1 MRRQLSAVVSLAV
14 SALLPFAPVAAQ
26 ESAFLP
32 QLSPGVRVRIDAPG
46 VLAGRL
52 ATTVVSRT
60 RDSVTVR
67 ARERHEPVK
76 GEERLDYLTLALDRI
91 TFVEVSGGRSQL
103 KGAAVGMLAGAAV
116 GVALANMGAVVGADD
131 NAREVCD
138 RNVDFCEGPPTL
150 QSAMA
155 GATIGGFLG
164 LFFGRERWTR
174 VDFAPRT
181 SLERG
186 VTGGM
191 VALHLRF

>member
-1 MRRQLSAVVSLAV
+1 MRRQLSALVSLAL
-14 SALLPFAPVAAQ
+14 SALLPFAILAAQ
-26 ESAFLP
+26 DAPFLP

-67 ARERHEPVK
+67 ARERNAPAK
-76 GEERLDYLTLALDRI
+76 DEERLDHLTLALDRI

-103 KGAAVGMLAGAAV
+103 KGAAVGLLAGAAV
-116 GVALANMGAVVGADD
+116 GAALANMGALVGADD
-131 NAREVCD
+131 NAQEVCN
-138 RNVDFCEGPPTL
+138 RNVDFCKGPPTL

>member
-60 RDSVTVR
+60 RDSVKVR

-131 NAREVCD
+131 NAQEVCKG
-138 RNVDFCEGPPTL
+138 NVDFCDGPRTYQAAL
-150 QSAMA
+150 F

-181 SLERG
+181 SLQRG